1 MKLKFK
7 AFDWDEV
14 IRVCI
19 YFMANLIEQWSCQL
33 YAIVKNKLFD
43 FVRLS

>member
-7 AFDWDEV
+7 VFDWDEV

-33 YAIVKNKLFD
+33 CVVKNKLFN
-43 FVRLS
+43 FVRL